1 MSTLILGIILILV
14 FLMYL
19 PTLISAIPL
28 ALVLAGGIMVFR
40 AMTKKKLP

>member
-19 PTLISAIPL
+19 PTLISALPL
-28 ALVLAGGIMVFR
+28 ALVIAGGILLFR
-40 AMTKKKLP
+40 ALTKKKVP

>member
-28 ALVLAGGIMVFR
+28 ALVLVGGILVFR